1 MKKVNYYGLALEVP
15 DDTIVVAMD
24 GNNWI
29 DEPYQIFAYDTND
42 LTWRE
47 ENYITKNPVKK
58 WATDGSYTKVGIGY
72 KGMVKPKKSKM
83 EV

>member
-1 MKKVNYYGLALEVP
+1 MKKVNYFGLELEVP
-15 DDTIVVAMD
+15 DNTAVVAMD
-24 GNNWI
+24 GNNGK

-47 ENYITKNPVKK
+47 ENYSTYKK
-58 WATDGSYTKVGIGY
+58 WATNGSYTKVGIGY